1 MVIEIMAALILLGA
15 LLLIGGVVFS
25 SVGSVIG
32 GIAAKD
38 EKKGMA
44 SGAWIGLLIFWVVL
58 LIVSLVVLI

>member
-44 SGAWIGLLIFWVVL
+44 SGAWIGLVTFWVVL